1 MRKENYFGDLN
12 TEASLWVLISK
23 AAASIAFS
31 FVMVLIVFW
40 LEFGEIP
47 GLAYGFGVFL
57 VVLQILMI
65 IGLRFADR
73 PGIDMENH
81 VKYRWIDLIGAWWLV
96 ACAFG
101 AFIGWVAGYL
111 AQAYPRHKEVFHIAR
126 IVFTIVIPVV
136 TMLPNFRYIRK
147 NAAFIQIPI
156 IIIVTLLPVL
166 LGIPTAILLWHEL
179 VR

>member
-1 MRKENYFGDLN
+1 MGKQNYFGDLN
-12 TEASLWVLISK
+12 TEASLWVLVPK
-23 AAASIAFS
+23 AAASITLS
-31 FVMVLIVFW
+31 FVMVLIIFW

-47 GLAYGFGVFL
+47 DLAYGFGVFL
-57 VVLQILMI
+57 VALQISMI

-73 PGIDMENH
+73 PGIDVENG

-111 AQAYPRHKEVFHIAR
+111 ALAYPRHKEAFQITRV
-126 IVFTIVIPVV
+126 VFTIVIPVV

-147 NAAFIQIPI
+147 NAAFIQVPI

-166 LGIPTAILLWHEL
+166 LGFPTAILLWHEL